1 LKKIIKESDL
11 KAYIRWSLL
20 KENLTPADEKA
31 LLKASQ
37 ESKRA
42 FKKMFQKL
50 MVKYHTDKGTGP
62 RGANAT
68 TQLMKA
74 RDVALKGFKAGNSP
88 GDIKTNLKN
97 SLKADRM
104 NPKVLKKAQEAFTKA
119 TAEEAKKAAAR
130 EAASKGTFKA
140 AEKKA
145 AAKAAQSAAF
155 QSNMD
160 SAKKGFKS
168 APKPSTPKPSTPKP
182 STPKPS
188 APKLSGPTTPKLSGP
203 TSKPPN
209 KASQKIAQKLIDKNP
224 VIKKTLENAAKK
236 MLPGAAD
243 DIVKVAAKNTLALGI
258 QQGEKELAKQGAKF
272 TGQLALKTVSTALV
286 PVVAGTGVVA
296 TGTTL
301 SMLLSIPV
309 SIAGS
314 VGYFTGTQ
322 INNYFTGDIKNEYY
336 SIKKQAK
343 GKLNMLY
350 MGGSWDMSSDD
361 SFKEKALE
369 VGFKGMNPR
378 DIDPKRRKNV
388 FDVMTAALIASDA
401 GASELQINASL
412 AEPYMK
418 YNELFDMGYL
428 DRSAWERAA
437 RREKAKRLASEV
449 SIENIEVVKIEGGQS
464 QEDIVTPEDTET
476 EEILPKPSN
485 IASDWAGYMSK
496 ATGKID
502 KRDTE
507 QIYQLWRGGD
517 AGTSGVSE
525 KTGKTKSFQSWA
537 RWYTTLYKTG
547 KTGVA
552 GADINVP
559 EKGDLIIGGRKWTPG
574 THLSPTAV
582 RIIMQKIY
590 RGEPM
595 QLSESKLRK
604 LIKKVL
610 TEVVSLP
617 AALKSSANQIS
628 IQKAMIDKLDITG
641 DANKINAALGV
652 KNGKPDGKIGPK
664 SLSTWKA
671 ITGKE
676 SFDDATSVDAA
687 KQLIKKGNLTKPKP
701 EASPEASSPEASSPE
716 ASGATVKKALE
727 DLQSKKRSL
736 KIKTL
741 RVAEDIL
748 DYGLAEMMEYS
759 TNESSVISGLEKV
772 SKHFTSHNKILKKML
787 KQEKILWEELIV
799 IEPELL
805 SDYVWGSENYL
816 PWDPDI
822 DYIIVK
828 GNLWAIN
835 IFSLVIKNATS
846 KVLNKAKSII
856 DWYDSALSGDD
867 FNTMKAIVFNS
878 IPKAADDPYN
888 KQDKSS
894 IRAEYLLEE

>member
-1 LKKIIKESDL
+1 MKKIIKESDL

-20 KENLTPADEKA
+20 KENLTQADEKA

-37 ESKRA
+37 EGAKA

-50 MVKYHTDKGTGP
+50 SIKYHTDTAIASNSGP
-62 RGANAT
+62 RGANAFR
-68 TQLMKA
+68 QLISA
-74 RDVALKGFKAGNSP
+74 RDVVLNGFKGGNTP
-88 GDIKTNLKN
+88 GNIKTLLQADLK
-97 SLKADRM
+97 LGRM
-104 NPKVLKKAQEAFTKA
+104 DPKVLKKAQEAFTKA
-119 TAEEAKKAAAR
+119 TAEEAKKAAA
-130 EAASKGTFKA
+130 KKA
-140 AEKKA
+140 AKAAAREEAKRA
-145 AAKAAQSAAF
+145 AAKAAQSTA
-155 QSNMD
+155 
-160 SAKKGFKS
+160 
-168 APKPSTPKPSTPKP
+168 STPKPSAPKP

-188 APKLSGPTTPKLSGP
+188 APKPSAPKPSAPKLSGP

-224 VIKKTLENAAKK
+224 VVKKTLENAAKK

-610 TEVVSLP
+610 TEAVSLP

-701 EASPEASSPEASSPE
+701 AASPEASAPSPE

-736 KIKTL
+736 KMKTL

-867 FNTMKAIVFNS
+867 FKTMKAIVFNS